1 MQSKRYGLFTM
12 ADLDRFVRPAAL
24 GMLFGLTVTASLCA
38 AVAELQL
45 QQQDGK
51 PVPEAVLVVY
61 AHDGRPLPPPAPAI
75 MDQRDRRFVP
85 RVLPVQTG
93 ATVTFPNS
101 DNVSH
106 HVYSFSPPR
115 RFQLYLSKGGPP
127 QTVVF
132 DRAGVETLGCNLHDW
147 MLGYILIVDTPH
159 FAVTDED
166 GRARVGDLAAGAYRL
181 EVWHPR
187 FPDPKAR
194 YVREVTLEEGKP
206 ATWELRLERPLLP
219 ARDQKPGFVQY

>member
-1 MQSKRYGLFTM
+1 M
-12 ADLDRFVRPAAL
+12 ADLDRLARAAAL
-24 GMLFGLTVTASLCA
+24 GLLLGLAGSASLHA
-38 AVAELQL
+38 AAAEVQL
-45 QQQDGK
+45 LQQDGK

-61 AHDGRPLPPPAPAI
+61 AVDGRALPAPAPAV

-93 ATVTFPNS
+93 AEVTFPNS

-106 HVYSFSPPR
+106 HVYSFSPPK
-115 RFQLYLSKGGPP
+115 RFQLYLAKGGSP
-127 QTVVF
+127 QSVVF

-147 MLGYILIVDTPH
+147 MLGYILVVDTPY
-159 FAVTDED
+159 FAVTDEH
-166 GRARVGDLAAGAYRL
+166 GRARVGGLVAGAYRL

-194 YVREVTLEEGKP
+194 YAREATLEEGKP
-206 ATWELRLERPLLP
+206 AIWELRLERPLLP
-219 ARDQKPGFVQY
+219 ARDQKPGFVEY